1 MACGCLQT
9 QSPPLPNSVAGTL
22 GNARG
27 HDPCATPSFP
37 GIPDRQNHSATE
49 SIPDTPCSL
58 PRLKTTPETPQ
69 TSEER
74 GFSMSPSHQR
84 HYPWGSLE
92 SISHPDCGN
101 AAANLSSDGGS
112 GRLPPVWPASVLT
125 AAAAIRHLGHIPCG
139 AFAGMAA
146 PQFGQ
151 TRCSAVLFIP
161 AYR

>member
-1 MACGCLQT
+1 MACGCLQI

-27 HDPCATPSFP
+27 HDPCATPLFP

-92 SISHPDCGN
+92 SISHPDRCGVPGPVPGCAPPPQIFPN
-101 AAANLSSDGGS
+101 FLLTG
-112 GRLPPVWPASVLT
+112 LPRFDKNT
-125 AAAAIRHLGHIPCG
+125 
-139 AFAGMAA
+139 
-146 PQFGQ
+146 
-151 TRCSAVLFIP
+151 
-161 AYR
+161 